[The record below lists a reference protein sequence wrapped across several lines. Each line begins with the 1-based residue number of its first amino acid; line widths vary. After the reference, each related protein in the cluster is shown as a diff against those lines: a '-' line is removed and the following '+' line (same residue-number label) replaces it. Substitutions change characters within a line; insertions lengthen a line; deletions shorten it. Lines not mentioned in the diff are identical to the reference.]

1 MADRIKGVTAE
12 GATAAKAT
20 LLTDVL
26 PQSMQI
32 SRPSDSSPV
41 TDWEGSDME
50 ERKAKF

>member
-1 MADRIKGVTAE
+1 MADRIEGVTAE
-12 GATAAKAT
+12 GTAAAETT
-20 LLTDVL
+20 LLSDVL

-41 TDWEGSDME
+41 TDREGPDTE